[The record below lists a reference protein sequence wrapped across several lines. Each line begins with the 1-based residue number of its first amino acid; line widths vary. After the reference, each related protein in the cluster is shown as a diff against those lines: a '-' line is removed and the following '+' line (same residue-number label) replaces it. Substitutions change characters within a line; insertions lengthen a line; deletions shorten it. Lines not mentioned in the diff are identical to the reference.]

1 MAVWCIL
8 VSVVIAIAAGHKL
21 ATKRNHLVGGAA
33 CKIIAIIL
41 PIWVWYRLVSVRAI

>member
-8 VSVVIAIAAGHKL
+8 VSVVIAIAAGYKI
-21 ATKRNHLVGGAA
+21 ATKRNHPVGGAA

-41 PIWVWYRLVSVRAI
+41 PIWVWYRLVSVGAI